1 MPMKDRLEELHAKR
15 ELLEADKGGKKSK
28 SESNSKMSGGQ
39 NLQNFLSEV
48 GKIESDLTKM
58 KEDVAALK
66 KLQQDMLS
74 TPFCEKSSVVKYES
88 MGEEIRHSATKIG
101 GALKQLEKKY
111 SEKDIEGDTTLL
123 RVRTQQMNT
132 LSTELNLATN
142 DFFKTQSHYM
152 DKMKSR
158 LRRQLS
164 ARGDSVA
171 DDSKIGE
178 ILDQDSYSVFTE
190 NYAMDV
196 QNAEQTLRDLE
207 DRKSDILKLEKG
219 VSEVNQL
226 FKDLNLMVADQGET
240 ITTIEQAVDDTA
252 VHVEGGKG
260 HLKKAR
266 EHQSRARRRKMW
278 ICGIVLVALI
288 VLGIILAII
297 FTSD

>member
-1 MPMKDRLEELHAKR
+1 MKDRLEELHAKR
-15 ELLEADKGGKKSK
+15 ELLESDKGGKKNK
-28 SESNSKMSGGQ
+28 SDTNSKMNGGK

-48 GKIESDLTKM
+48 GKIESNLTKM
-58 KEDVAALK
+58 KDDVVAIK

-88 MGEEIRHSATKIG
+88 MGEDIRHNATKIG
-101 GALKQLEKKY
+101 GALKELEKKY
-111 SEKDIEGDTTLL
+111 SEKDVEGDSALQ

-142 DFFKTQSHYM
+142 DFFKTQAQYM

-171 DDSKIGE
+171 DDSRIGE

-190 NYAMDV
+190 NYTMDV

-207 DRKSDILKLEKG
+207 DRKNDILKLEKG

-240 ITTIEQAVDDTA
+240 IATIEQAVDNTA
-252 VHVEGGKG
+252 VHVEGGTVQLG
-260 HLKKAR
+260 QAVRSQSKAR
-266 EHQSRARRRKMW
+266 RKKMC
-278 ICGIVLVALI
+278 ICGIVVVALV
-288 VLGIILAII
+288 VLGVILAII
-297 FTSD
+297 FVSN